1 MHADCILLIAA
12 CLDDAAMQAL
22 ESLAHELGLAVLV
35 EVHDETELERA
46 CALRTPLLG
55 VNNRDLRNFE
65 VNLETSIRLRQLCP
79 PERLLVTES
88 GIAGPTDVQ
97 RLREHDIHAFWLA
110 RRLCG
115 SRTLARRYTRCS
127 GLEEGA
133 RPACPPPCCPKLSQR
148 AHERTSR
155 HLTPMPA
162 GLAIP
167 TGSPRCAPFLLAP
180 PGNNSSAA
188 GPAQTG
194 RRHRVPAPALRA
206 LWLTPPEAVRVVI
219 VGQDPYHQP
228 GQAHGLA
235 FRWPRVPRP
244 PSLRNILQEV
254 ARDCGTCTI
263 TDGCLEP
270 WARQGVLL
278 LNTVLTVE
286 PSSPACHAGWG
297 WEVLTDQ
304 IIYQLGQ
311 GQRPLVFMLWGAH
324 AQAKKRLIDTQRHR
338 VLTCNHPS
346 PLAAN
351 RPPVPFVGCGHFGRA
366 NQWLQARRPAPSPW

>member
-1 MHADCILLIAA
+1 MSTEPASNPNARWA
-12 CLDDAAMQAL
+12 CHPNWEPTL
-22 ESLAHELGLAVLV
+22 
-35 EVHDETELERA
+35 RA
-46 CALRTPLLG
+46 
-55 VNNRDLRNFE
+55 F
-65 VNLETSIRLRQLCP
+65 
-79 PERLLVTES
+79 
-88 GIAGPTDVQ
+88 
-97 RLREHDIHAFWLA
+97 F
-110 RRLCG
+110 
-115 SRTLARRYTRCS
+115 
-127 GLEEGA
+127 
-133 RPACPPPCCPKLSQR
+133 
-148 AHERTSR
+148 
-155 HLTPMPA
+155 
-162 GLAIP
+162 
-167 TGSPRCAPFLLAP
+167 
-180 PGNNSSAA
+180 A
-188 GPAQTG
+188 GPAGQQLKQRLAQRKQAGAT
-194 RRHRVPAPALRA
+194 VYPPQPLRA

-235 FRWPRVPRP
+235 FSVAPGVPRP

-311 GQRPLVFMLWGAH
+311 GRRPLVFMLWGAH
-324 AQAKKRLIDTQRHR
+324 AQAKKRLIDTQCHR

-366 NQWLQARRPAPSPW
+366 NQWLQAQGSAPILW